1 MFGFYTGMM
10 IVSFNTLPLQ
20 KSHFTFGAKAKLP
33 KLKALQTPVSD
44 VVEISAKKE
53 NLLPR
58 KFEFTEFEEKCN
70 ELLVKRDRMNMN
82 IRTQK
87 QNLRYFYTAQDN
99 YDYHEMLKQRQN
111 LMGQLRRLAKNAG
124 VNSTDLELGIYAKRE
139 YNRYAPKIYRAATH
153 EELNQL
159 QNLITSLNLF
169 SQAEELLKRLIAQR
183 RALL

>member
-1 MFGFYTGMM
+1 MFGFYTGM
-10 IVSFNTLPLQ
+10 IVSFNTFSFPQYNLTLGRRPR
-20 KSHFTFGAKAKLP
+20 LP
-33 KLKALQTPVSD
+33 KDNLLHEPLSD

-99 YDYHEMLKQRQN
+99 YDYHELLKQRQN

-183 RALL
+183 RAVL

>member
-1 MFGFYTGMM
+1 M

-20 KSHFTFGAKAKLP
+20 KSNFTFGAKAKLP

-58 KFEFTEFEEKCN
+58 KFGFTEFEEKCN

-99 YDYHEMLKQRQN
+99 YDYHELLKQRQK
-111 LMGQLRRLAKNAG
+111 LTGQLNRLAKKAG
-124 VNSTDLELGIYAKRE
+124 VRAFELEEGIYIKRE
-139 YNRYAPKIYRAATH
+139 YNRYAPKIYNARTK
-153 EELNQL
+153 EDLVQVYD
-159 QNLITSLNLF
+159 LISSVGLY
-169 SQAEELLKRLIAQR
+169 ERVRELLTKLIEQR

>member
-1 MFGFYTGMM
+1 MFGFYKGM
-10 IVSFNTLPLQ
+10 IVSFNTFSFPQYNLTLGRRPR
-20 KSHFTFGAKAKLP
+20 LP
-33 KLKALQTPVSD
+33 KDNLLHEPLFD

-99 YDYHEMLKQRQN
+99 YDYHELLKQRQN
-111 LMGQLRRLAKNAG
+111 LMGQLRRLAENAG
-124 VNSTDLELGIYAKRE
+124 VNSTDL
-139 YNRYAPKIYRAATH
+139 APKIYRAATH

-169 SQAEELLKRLIAQR
+169 SQAEELLTKLIEQR
-183 RALL
+183 RAVL

>member
-1 MFGFYTGMM
+1 MFGFYKGMM

-99 YDYHEMLKQRQN
+99 YDYHELLKQRQK
-111 LMGQLRRLAKNAG
+111 LTGQLNRLAKKAG
-124 VNSTDLELGIYAKRE
+124 VRAFELEEGIYIKRE
-139 YNRYAPKIYRAATH
+139 YNRYAPKIYNARTK
-153 EELNQL
+153 EDLVQVYD
-159 QNLITSLNLF
+159 LISSVGLY
-169 SQAEELLKRLIAQR
+169 ERVRELLTKLIEQR

>member
-1 MFGFYTGMM
+1 MFGFYKGMM
-10 IVSFNTLPLQ
+10 IVSFNTFSFPQYNLTLGRRPR
-20 KSHFTFGAKAKLP
+20 LP
-33 KLKALQTPVSD
+33 KDNLLHEPLFD
-44 VVEISAKKE
+44 VVEISAKQE
-53 NLLPR
+53 EMLP
-58 KFEFTEFEEKCN
+58 KKLEFTELEEKYN
-70 ELLVKRDRMNMN
+70 EILVKRDRANMN
-82 IRTQK
+82 IRTEK
-87 QNLRYFYTAQDN
+87 QNLNYFYSAKDN
-99 YDYHEMLKQRQN
+99 YDYHELLKQRQN

-183 RALL
+183 RAVL

>member
-1 MFGFYTGMM
+1 MM
-10 IVSFNTLPLQ
+10 IVFFNTLPLQ
-20 KSHFTFGAKAKLP
+20 KSHFTFGAKVKQS
-33 KLKALQTPVSD
+33 KIKALQTPVSD
-44 VVEISAKKE
+44 TVEISAKKE
-53 NLLPR
+53 DLLPR
-58 KFEFTEFEEKCN
+58 KFEFTEFEEKGN

-139 YNRYAPKIYRAATH
+139 YNRYAPKIYNARTK
-153 EELNQL
+153 EDLVQVYD
-159 QNLITSLNLF
+159 LISSVGLY
-169 SQAEELLKRLIAQR
+169 ERVRELLTKLIEQR